1 MFVCPCCRASM
12 YARYEAAM
20 KIAPVVDPDTDYK
33 EVKLTLPE
41 LKDKIYKIID
51 KNLKELAAED
61 KKHMDELKRYD
72 E

>member
-1 MFVCPCCRASM
+1 M